1 MNQQPSQERG
11 RNMSHL
17 SEEQLDQIIAGEKGR
32 ELPPLNDWRTIAARA
47 REEGLIRES
56 SSRGWAS
63 SQPWMQAA
71 AAVLLL
77 IGGIAIGRVT
87 TALPS
92 ALDSSTAANSAAAGT
107 SGLSGPR
114 VVATG
119 TASFASVDEAT
130 AALDRAAR
138 DYQNASRFLAANNA
152 AGRNSD
158 SSAIYTAR
166 LAALDQV
173 VNATETA
180 LQTAPHDPVINQYYL
195 ATMGAR
201 VATQQM
207 VARPVVALR
216 GF

>member
-1 MNQQPSQERG
+1 
-11 RNMSHL
+11 MSHL
-17 SEEQLDQIIAGEKGR
+17 SEEKLD
-32 ELPPLNDWRTIAARA
+32 ELVAAERARQQQPLNDWRTIAARA

-56 SSRGWAS
+56 SSRGWMS
-63 SQPWMQAA
+63 DQPWMRAA

-77 IGGIAIGRVT
+77 IGGIAIGRT
-87 TALPS
+87 TIALPS
-92 ALDSSTAANSAAAGT
+92 AIGSSSAVNGSTSQSTALTTAD
-107 SGLSGPR
+107 
-114 VVATG
+114 
-119 TASFASVDEAT
+119 ASFVSVEEASAS
-130 AALDRAAR
+130 LDRAAR
-138 DYQNASRFLAANNA
+138 DYERASRFLAANNTS
-152 AGRNSD
+152 GSRNND

-173 VNATETA
+173 VNATENA

-207 VARPVVALR
+207 VARPVVGLK

>member
-1 MNQQPSQERG
+1 
-11 RNMSHL
+11 MSHL
-17 SEEQLDQIIAGEKGR
+17 SEEKLDELVAAER
-32 ELPPLNDWRTIAARA
+32 EREQAPLNDWRTIAARA

-56 SSRGWAS
+56 SSGGWS
-63 SQPWMQAA
+63 SGQPWMRAA

-77 IGGIAIGRVT
+77 IGGIAIGRT
-87 TALPS
+87 TIALPS
-92 ALDSSTAANSAAAGT
+92 AIGGSSAVNVSPSSSQSTTLTAGDAG
-107 SGLSGPR
+107 
-114 VVATG
+114 
-119 TASFASVDEAT
+119 FASVEEAS
-130 AALDRAAR
+130 ASLDRAAR
-138 DYQNASRFLAANNA
+138 DYERASRFLAAKNASGTNN
-152 AGRNSD
+152 D

-173 VNATETA
+173 VNATENA

-207 VARPVVALR
+207 VARPVVGLK